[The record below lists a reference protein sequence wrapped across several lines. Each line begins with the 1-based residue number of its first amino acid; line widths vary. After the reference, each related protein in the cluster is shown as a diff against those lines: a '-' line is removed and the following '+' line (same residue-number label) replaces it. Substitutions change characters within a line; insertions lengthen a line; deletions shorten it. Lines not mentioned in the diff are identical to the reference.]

1 MFSECNHETPLVNPS
16 AKKKILFD
24 HFFRPRPPTRS
35 YVYYFDDLFLRILSS
50 RRTLHVA
57 NCDVL
62 SPDASRFL
70 AQSQTRMSAIREG
83 RLNAPPGPAP
93 LFHSAA
99 DYLPDDPE
107 HQQEV
112 QDFYAL
118 KSSRR
123 HFGAYASS
131 NATVTEEDEEDEGDD
146 SEESVQE
153 LRRSKGKGRLRPLGA
168 GIRSSWR
175 ASRSAGSSPL
185 VRSTSQTSSVGSDG
199 TEKADKGKDRMVDI
213 GLEDSVRLGMMPED
227 IDHSDMVESAT
238 QRPFQGFQRRALLE
252 EDEDDEGDRPP
263 DDIAIQMPVDEEEPA
278 FQQFRRPPP
287 PKSNFPFTAPEKQET
302 TFLPRLSPPTQRGGP
317 HMSMVRS
324 HSIFLVLC
332 S

>member
-1 MFSECNHETPLVNPS
+1 MFSECNHENPSRNPS
-16 AKKKILFD
+16 AKV
-24 HFFRPRPPTRS
+24 HFFVFSLFHPNPPTRS
-35 YVYYFDDLFLRILSS
+35 YVGYFDDLFLCILSS
-50 RRTLHVA
+50 RHVA
-57 NCDVL
+57 NCDVS

-107 HQQEV
+107 HNQEV
-112 QDFYAL
+112 HDFYAL

-131 NATVTEEDEEDEGDD
+131 NATVTEEDEEDEGDY
-146 SEESVQE
+146 SEESTQE
-153 LRRSKGKGRLRPLGA
+153 LRRSKGKGKLRPLGA
-168 GIRSSWR
+168 GSIRSSWR

-199 TEKADKGKDRMVDI
+199 TEKADKTKDMMVDI

-227 IDHSDMVESAT
+227 IDHSDMVESTT
-238 QRPFQGFQRRALLE
+238 QRPFQGFQRQPLLE

-263 DDIAIQMPVDEEEPA
+263 DDIAIQMPVDDEEPA

-287 PKSNFPFTAPEKQET
+287 PRSNFPFTAPEKQET
-302 TFLPRLSPPTQRGGP
+302 TLIPRLSPPTQRGGP
-317 HMSMVRS
+317 HMSMVRFP
-324 HSIFLVLC
+324 SILILYC
-332 S
+332 T